1 MTNCKTCNAPIA
13 WKVEN
18 GKYIPYEPD
27 GINRHKHRE
36 NQAGTPS
43 PNQPVD
49 TRPSNGTP
57 YIGPDME
64 RAIRIIVRDEVRKMI
79 AGTQI

>member
-1 MTNCKTCNAPIA
+1 MTNCKTCNAPIE
-13 WKVEN
+13 WKQEN
-18 GKYIPYEPD
+18 GKYIPYEI
-27 GINRHKHRE
+27 GGVNRHKHRE
-36 NQAGTPS
+36 NQAQS
-43 PNQPVD
+43 QPVD
-49 TRPSNGTP
+49 TRPSNGSP